1 MRRELGQLSLAD
13 GLVEGGAGRNRQ
25 LEKIAALVDWAA
37 FERLL
42 GEVYA
47 APVGRPSYGP
57 VVLLRC
63 LLLQQWYR
71 LSDPGLEEALSDR
84 LSFRRFVG
92 LALADPVPDHS
103 TLSRFRSELGG
114 RDLAEPLLAELNRQL
129 DAKGLMVKTG
139 TLIDA
144 SLVAADGRRP
154 RKGEPAEGRSDRM
167 PAGTRCR
174 RSRCS
179 ATRCTSRSTRARA
192 GAPGDPHPGHVSD
205 KAPFSIWFRATSRR
219 CTPTRAT
226 MAGGIAGAGPS
237 RASRTASWPATT
249 GSGRSMPPATPVTGR
264 IGRIRAPVERT
275 FAILKRWY
283 GYPGCATAAWSR
295 TPSSCSC
302 SPRAEPAP
310 RPGADRLRADSARTT
325 AAAAVRSPTGRH
337 PTPSAPPSSR
347 LLAVPRRRGTNSA

>member
-25 LEKIAALVDWAA
+25 LERIAALVDWTG

-103 TLSRFRSELGG
+103 TLSRFRSELARRG
-114 RDLAEPLLAELNRQL
+114 LAEKLLAELNRQL
-129 DAKGLMVKTG
+129 DAHGLMVKAG

-144 SLVAADGRRP
+144 SLVAADCRRP
-154 RKGEPAEGRSDRM
+154 RQGEPKAGRSDQDASWNAM
-167 PAGTRCR
+167 PEKPLFGYKMHLAVDLGSGLVR
-174 RSRCS
+174 R
-179 ATRCTSRSTRARA
+179 AILT
-192 GAPGDPHPGHVSD
+192 PGHVSD
-205 KAPFSIWFRATSRR
+205 KLPFLDLVQGDERAVYADKGYDGAWY
-219 CTPTRAT
+219 RARLVERGIADRV
-226 MAGGIAGAGPS
+226 MAGNYRQRPLDAAGHARNRAIGP
-237 RASRTASWPATT
+237 
-249 GSGRSMPPATPVTGR
+249 
-264 IGRIRAPVERT
+264 IRAPIERT

-283 GYPGCATAAWSR
+283 GYRRVRYRSLITNALQLQLLVVALNLR
-295 TPSSCSC
+295 
-302 SPRAEPAP
+302 RALV
-310 RPGADRLRADSARTT
+310 LR
-325 AAAAVRSPTGRH
+325 G
-337 PTPSAPPSSR
+337 
-347 LLAVPRRRGTNSA
+347 